1 MIPENRPPS
10 ENKSIPPIEVGTKYT
25 EKGFWRKA
33 ARVVSSAPSVIYRG
47 LKWMASIPG
56 KLFNLVFPKKKI
68 SERSVKAVP
77 DPVKAGNGKKRRKL
91 SLPSPSKIIKR
102 IFNFQRRQS
111 KENKKPD
118 QTLSISS
125 NSHRQDKQSTTPNA
139 VNISA
144 TTPERHHQHFESS
157 LEDNTDEECD
167 DDDLGLVPL
176 ISDTDDDY
184 DEAAIDPTPI
194 NPIKDDHF
202 AAESVNTGFAK
213 ENQRSEA
220 HTAPSL
226 FSHKIYLKIGRWRG
240 VREKQLDDLVHQLTI
255 RRQKV
260 QAFIRD
266 TQLAFL
272 RYGPSS
278 TSTLQQLYELE
289 ESSLSFTRG
298 LLDYNKKAKKHPK
311 LSLITQSL
319 EADFSGLRTFITD
332 AQKYDFRSGHQY
344 LQQVLLYKEVA
355 DRLLAMEKKPIPE
368 LKELKQRVGE
378 VINEKI
384 DTGLNDGIP
393 VECVSENM
401 DELLDL
407 DSELRKIF
415 PDKRKFD
422 NEMIRV
428 LSKNSKPFHSQFHV
442 YLDGKWKKISTTY
455 TPAAAMRSPF
465 PLNTNLS
472 GNRAPFE
479 KPYSGMLCP
488 SMERNTKHAVNMM
501 GYTMKIDDRPV
512 TSQIRVGCPY
522 AYAEKSEK
530 RREEVTL
537 DRIKEIFTALLVQNH
552 SEQLQKALTD
562 PRHSPIDL
570 TAAYLNLLS
579 PDNIRHNGV
588 MTAIGQDDEKKWVE
602 RIHKALK
609 DLSGKEMILK
619 VCLVNGENADVRI
632 IPNVRMFVIPCNQ
645 LALQQSRDSKLSKRA
660 LNKMLRYFANTW
672 KTVNQV
678 NTESLKWLLGS
689 DGPVRQKSRLL
700 SGNQQHRVNQLEDQ
714 IRGLFNSKKVDFE
727 TVAKEKNPFIFAE
740 ILFQLLEE
748 LEIDIFS
755 GCKSNKDRTSIFQTV
770 LQSLLTT
777 GMYLHE
783 SQSDESDVTAQL
795 YNLVAELF
803 MVYGGHTEVQ
813 KRNTGL
819 VGYRLDDT
827 PGKDL
832 DPLSYKFMRRNPLNG
847 ARKEQKPFS
856 NPDAPITL

>member
-10 ENKSIPPIEVGTKYT
+10 ENKSIPPVEAGAKHTGKGTWREV
-25 EKGFWRKA
+25 
-33 ARVVSSAPSVIYRG
+33 ARVVTTPHIVIYRG
-47 LKWMASIPG
+47 LKWMTSIPE
-56 KLFNLVFPKKKI
+56 KLFNLIFPRKMI
-68 SERSVKAVP
+68 SERSVKAAP
-77 DPVKAGNGKKRRKL
+77 DPLKEVDSKKRRKPSIL
-91 SLPSPSKIIKR
+91 SPSKIIKR
-102 IFNFQRRQS
+102 IFNFQRKQS
-111 KENKKPD
+111 EENKKPD
-118 QTLSISS
+118 HTLFINS
-125 NSHRQDKQSTTPNA
+125 NNHRQDKQSTTTNA

-144 TTPERHHQHFESS
+144 STPDRHHQYFENS
-157 LEDNTDEECD
+157 LKDDTDDKCD
-167 DDDLGLVPL
+167 GNGPGLFPP
-176 ISDTDDDY
+176 ISDTGD
-184 DEAAIDPTPI
+184 
-194 NPIKDDHF
+194 
-202 AAESVNTGFAK
+202 AK
-213 ENQRSEA
+213 ENQRPEA

-226 FSHKIYLKIGRWRG
+226 FSHKIYPKIGRWRG

-266 TQLAFL
+266 TQLDFL

-278 TSTLQQLYELE
+278 TSTLQQLDDLE
-289 ESSLSFTRG
+289 ESSLSFARG

-319 EADFSGLRTFITD
+319 EADFTGLRTFITD
-332 AQKYDFRSGHQY
+332 AQKYDFRSGDQY

-368 LKELKQRVGE
+368 LKKLKQRVGK

-384 DTGLNDGIP
+384 GTGSNNGIP
-393 VECVSENM
+393 VECVSENI

-407 DSELRKIF
+407 DSKLRKIF

-422 NEMIRV
+422 NKMIEV

-455 TPAAAMRSPF
+455 TPAAAMRSPIS
-465 PLNTNLS
+465 LNTDLS

-479 KPYSGMLCP
+479 KTYDGMLCP

-522 AYAEKSEK
+522 AYAEKNEK
-530 RREEVTL
+530 RRDEVTL

-579 PDNIRHNGV
+579 PDNIRHNVV

-602 RIHKALK
+602 KIYKVLNE
-609 DLSGKEMILK
+609 LSGKEMTLK
-619 VCLVNGENADVRI
+619 ICQANGENADVRI

-645 LALQQSRDSKLSKRA
+645 LALQQSFDSKLSKRA

-678 NTESLKWLLGS
+678 NTESLKWLLGP
-689 DGPVRQKSRLL
+689 DGPVRQKSTLL
-700 SGNQQHRVNQLEDQ
+700 SDNQQHRVNQLEDQ
-714 IRGLFNSKKVDFE
+714 IWGLFNSRKVDFE
-727 TVAKEKNPFIFAE
+727 AVAKEKNPFIFAE

-847 ARKEQKPFS
+847 ARKKQKPSS
-856 NPDAPITL
+856 NPNAPITL

>member
-10 ENKSIPPIEVGTKYT
+10 ENKSIQSVEEGEKHT
-25 EKGFWRKA
+25 EKGFWRKS
-33 ARVVSSAPSVIYRG
+33 ARVVSNAPSVIYRG
-47 LKWMASIPG
+47 FKWMASIPG
-56 KLFNLVFPKKKI
+56 KLFNRVFPKKKI
-68 SERSVKAVP
+68 SERSVKTIP
-77 DPVKAGNGKKRRKL
+77 DPAKSEGSKNRRKS
-91 SLPSPSKIIKR
+91 SLLSPSKIIKR
-102 IFNFQRRQS
+102 IFNSKRRKN
-111 KENKKPD
+111 KENKSSDK
-118 QTLSISS
+118 TISNGS
-125 NSHRQDKQSTTPNA
+125 NSHLQDKQSTLPSTANITP
-139 VNISA
+139 S
-144 TTPERHHQHFESS
+144 TPERHHLHMKS
-157 LEDNTDEECD
+157 LREDDINDDCD
-167 DDDLGLVPL
+167 DDDVGLMPL
-176 ISDTDDDY
+176 TSKSGDGW
-184 DEAAIDPTPI
+184 TPETI
-194 NPIKDDHF
+194 
-202 AAESVNTGFAK
+202 NTG
-213 ENQRSEA
+213 ENIESQRPDTYAASPP
-220 HTAPSL
+220 HIY
-226 FSHKIYLKIGRWRG
+226 SHKTYLKIGRWRG
-240 VREKQLDDLVHQLTI
+240 VREKQLDDLAHQLTI

-278 TSTLQQLYELE
+278 ASTLKQLHELE

-298 LLDYNKKAKKHPK
+298 LLEYNKKAKKHGR
-311 LSLITQSL
+311 LSLITKSL
-319 EADFSGLRTFITD
+319 EDDFTGLRTFITD
-332 AQKYDFRSGHQY
+332 AQRYDFRSGHQY
-344 LQQVLLYKEVA
+344 LQQILIYKDLAYKLLEIEMGNKS
-355 DRLLAMEKKPIPE
+355 DLKF
-368 LKELKQRVGE
+368 KELKQKVDE
-378 VINEKI
+378 IINEKMDIGI
-384 DTGLNDGIP
+384 DDGIP
-393 VECVSENM
+393 IECVSENI
-401 DELLDL
+401 DELLGL

-415 PDKRKFD
+415 TDKRKFD

-455 TPAAAMRSPF
+455 TPAAAMRSPVSLGTDL
-465 PLNTNLS
+465 P

-479 KPYSGMLCP
+479 KPYNSMLCP
-488 SMERNTKHAVNMM
+488 SMERDTKHAVNMM
-501 GYTMKIDDRPV
+501 GYTMKIDEKPV
-512 TSQIRVGCPY
+512 TRQLRVGCPY

-552 SEQLQKALTD
+552 SEQLQNALRD
-562 PRHSPIDL
+562 PKHSPIDL

-579 PDNIRHNGV
+579 PDNIRHNGL

-602 RIHKALK
+602 KIHKALK
-609 DLSGKEMILK
+609 ELSGNEMTLK
-619 VCLVNGENADVRI
+619 VYLANGDNADVRI

-645 LALQQSRDSKLSKRA
+645 LALQQSPDSKLSKRA
-660 LNKMLRYFANTW
+660 LNKVLRHFANTW

-678 NTESLKWLLGS
+678 NTESLNWLLGP
-689 DGPVRQKSRLL
+689 DGPVRKKSTLL
-700 SGNQQHRVNQLEDQ
+700 PSNQQHRVNQLEDQ
-714 IRGLFNSKKVDFE
+714 IRGLFNSRKVDFE

-819 VGYRLDDT
+819 VGYRLDET

-847 ARKEQKPFS
+847 ARKEQKKTFT